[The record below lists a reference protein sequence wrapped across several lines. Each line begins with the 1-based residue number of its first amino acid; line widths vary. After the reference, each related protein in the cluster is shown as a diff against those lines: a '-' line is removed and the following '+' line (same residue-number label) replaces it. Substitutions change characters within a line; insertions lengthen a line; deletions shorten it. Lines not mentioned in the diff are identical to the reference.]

1 MIGTRTPPNVL
12 FARAHGLFDAGEYDT
27 AASILAE
34 LAADITSDATATAT
48 GPDALAVRLLLAR
61 AYYHSAQLHRAETE
75 TRAVL
80 AADPAN
86 AYAHLLLGRTLQ
98 RQSRHDEARGPLRI
112 AAAMGADQ

>member
-12 FARAHGLFDAGEYDT
+12 FARAHGLFDAGEFDT

-34 LAADITSDATATAT
+34 LASDLTDDTA
-48 GPDALAVRLLLAR
+48 DALAVRLLLAR
-61 AYYHSAQLHRAETE
+61 AYYHSAQLHRAEAQ

-98 RQSRHDEARGPLRI
+98 RQSQHDEARGPLRI